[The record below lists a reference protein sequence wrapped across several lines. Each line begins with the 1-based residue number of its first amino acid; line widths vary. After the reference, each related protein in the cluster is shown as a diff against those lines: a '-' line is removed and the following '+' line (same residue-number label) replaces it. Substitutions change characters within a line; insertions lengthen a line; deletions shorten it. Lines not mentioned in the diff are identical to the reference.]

1 MYMSLKPSKD
11 RPLDYL
17 YDLSHLKNVGDDVYI
32 NGNVEIRNPKLIEI
46 GSHVAIDFGF
56 FITTGAVIG
65 DYIHIGPYVTAIGGA
80 GASLEL
86 QDLCSVAAGVR
97 FICRGDEHLGEGLV
111 GALIPNEYQDKRVG
125 GKICV
130 GKFAAIGTN
139 AVIMPGLEIA
149 EGSVVGA
156 NSLLRT
162 DTEPWTIYVG
172 SPAKPIKSRPS
183 EKILSFAKAM
193 GY

>member
-1 MYMSLKPSKD
+1 MSQSPH
-11 RPLDYL
+11 LDEPFDNFF
-17 YDLSHLKNVGDDVYI
+17 DLSKFNTVGNDVYV
-32 NGNVEIRNPKLIEI
+32 NSNVVIRNPNLVQI

-56 FITTGAVIG
+56 FITTAATIG
-65 DYIHIGPYVTAIGGA
+65 DYIHIGPFVSSIGGS

-86 QDLCSVAAGVR
+86 KDMCSVAAGVR
-97 FICRGDEHLGEGLV
+97 FICLGDEHLGEGIV

-130 GKFAAIGTN
+130 QKFAAIGTN
-139 AVIMPGLEIA
+139 AVIMPGITIA

-156 NSLLRT
+156 NSLLRI
-162 DTEPWTIYVG
+162 DTEPWTIYAG

-183 EKILSFAKAM
+183 ERILSFAKAM